1 MNKNLKKILITVLIT
16 ILLIFISIKGYTIL
30 NGLKGPSVKKEY
42 KIIIEKYA
50 EEYLTKKYGKHNFK
64 VTRIDYDFHMDYVFD
79 YSNPIGYWVDFKSD
93 IVPKCWLVIKGLKP
107 EDFTVSNDYFIEG
120 YYFPDK
126 DGYVVYNKMNEM
138 KPKAELEKNLLN
150 ELQKEFSSDIYELD
164 CDTIQLDIPN
174 DYGRIPTLDEL
185 KTNTNLYKVT
195 SFNYKVSNT
204 ITNTEEYKRNLKNYL
219 LEKYDYNTVNIY
231 VEDNNKKVSIYL
243 FD

>member
-107 EDFTVSNDYFIEG
+107 EDFKVDNDYFIAE
-120 YYFPDK
+120 YYFTDK
-126 DGYVVYNKMNEM
+126 YVY
-138 KPKAELEKNLLN
+138 
-150 ELQKEFSSDIYELD
+150 
-164 CDTIQLDIPN
+164 
-174 DYGRIPTLDEL
+174 
-185 KTNTNLYKVT
+185 
-195 SFNYKVSNT
+195 
-204 ITNTEEYKRNLKNYL
+204 
-219 LEKYDYNTVNIY
+219 
-231 VEDNNKKVSIYL
+231 
-243 FD
+243 

>member
-1 MNKNLKKILITVLIT
+1 MNDMDTKTELK
-16 ILLIFISIKGYTIL
+16 
-30 NGLKGPSVKKEY
+30 
-42 KIIIEKYA
+42 
-50 EEYLTKKYGKHNFK
+50 
-64 VTRIDYDFHMDYVFD
+64 
-79 YSNPIGYWVDFKSD
+79 
-93 IVPKCWLVIKGLKP
+93 
-107 EDFTVSNDYFIEG
+107 
-120 YYFPDK
+120 
-126 DGYVVYNKMNEM
+126 
-138 KPKAELEKNLLN
+138 KNLLN

-231 VEDNNKKVSIYL
+231 VEDKNKKVSIYL